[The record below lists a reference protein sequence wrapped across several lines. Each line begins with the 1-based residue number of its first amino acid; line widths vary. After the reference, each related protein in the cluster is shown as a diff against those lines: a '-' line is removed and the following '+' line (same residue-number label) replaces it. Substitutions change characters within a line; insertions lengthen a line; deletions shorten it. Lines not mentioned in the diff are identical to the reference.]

1 MLFRSALGLAYS
13 VLGAPAVPEANSLE
27 ASGATG
33 SLSKLVDPRTPVSAQ
48 EKAER
53 EAKRDANKA
62 NRENNPAH
70 SGSGGE
76 QHYNDPLTATTATTA
91 TSASGG
97 RAGADKEALEAKRE
111 ANRERR
117 ANNAAHGGTGAGE
130 ATEHHAMGQ
139 VHGDSAGSEDARK
152 ACREEQRKAGN
163 HDPVKIQAACSG
175 AGGDEIGRASCRERV

>member
-1 MLFRSALGLAYS
+1 MAL
-13 VLGAPAVPEANSLE
+13 PQHRRHEFDR
-27 ASGATG
+27 SGAEAE
-33 SLSKLVDPRTPVSAQ
+33 LAKAQ
-48 EKAER
+48 AILDGLNAQFN
-53 EAKRDANKA
+53 EAMGN
-62 NRENNPAH
+62 
-70 SGSGGE
+70 
-76 QHYNDPLTATTATTA
+76 
-91 TSASGG
+91 
-97 RAGADKEALEAKRE
+97 KEALEAKRE

-175 AGGDEIGRASCRERV
+175 AGGGGAGRPQAQQFSSGCAYSDPLVHSMPDTTRPSAQKPRST